1 MSMRK
6 IDKSEGESYFN
17 TVSKALQDKMA
28 EIEIMAMGTMDKKQ
42 TNWIKIHGISYN
54 PDEDILF
61 IFCENLEHRIKKALE
76 FKVWET
82 DNSIEKIEIVG
93 SDGYSH
99 LLTFKSPVKL
109 V

>member
-6 IDKSEGESYFN
+6 IDKSECESYFN
-17 TVSKALQDKMA
+17 TLSKALQDKMA

-42 TNWIKIHGISYN
+42 THWIKINGISYN
-54 PDEDILF
+54 PEEDVLF

-76 FKVWET
+76 FKVWGT
-82 DNSIEKIEIVG
+82 DDSVDKVEIVG

-99 LLTFKSPVKL
+99 LLTFKNPVKL
-109 V
+109 S